1 MVLHN
6 VKFDKTLMQFSNA
19 AGAGSNL
26 DLFIAGSA
34 AQLARKAR
42 SGACTALAFRT
53 GSGPP
58 LMAVGGNAGVVT
70 VWDLDKQRL
79 HCTVRDAHDAKI
91 VSLHFFAG
99 EPVLLSSGA
108 DNSLKEW
115 IFDGPDGG
123 SRLLRYRS
131 GHAAPPTIVRH
142 YGDGKCLLS
151 GGQDRAFRCFS
162 TIQDAQSR
170 ELSQKH
176 TKRRAKRH
184 KIEEIELKLRRITAL
199 DSCDVRERD
208 WSNVLTAHEDDT
220 SAYVWRLQRYAI
232 GEHVLTPPPKEL
244 QLNGSKSLRPVTAV
258 CISHCG
264 NFGFVGSAS
273 GRLDRYNM
281 QSGLHR
287 GAYYRALN
295 NGTADKR
302 PLLAHDGA
310 IFGIGVDEC
319 NRYLVSAGLD
329 KKVRVWDFVKRTM
342 KGEIAVGSVINRV
355 AYHPGTGL
363 LAAACDDLVLR
374 MYDVEA
380 LRLVRQFKGHTDR
393 ITDLQLSKDCKWL
406 FSTSMDNTL
415 RVWDVPGKV
424 YILLS
429 LILLYPNGAKM
440 VCLVRLNANPTKVL
454 KA

>member
-1 MVLHN
+1 
-6 VKFDKTLMQFSNA
+6 MQFSNA
-19 AGAGSNL
+19 AGAGSNS
-26 DLFIAGSA
+26 DLYITGSA
-34 AQLARKAR
+34 AQIARKAK

-53 GSGPP
+53 GNGPP

-79 HCTVRDAHDAKI
+79 HCTIRDAHDAKLI
-91 VSLHFFAG
+91 SLHFFAG
-99 EPVLLSSGA
+99 EPVLLSAGA

-115 IFDGPDGG
+115 IFDGPDG
-123 SRLLRYRS
+123 SPRLLRFRS

-142 YGDGKCLLS
+142 YGDGKRLLS

-184 KIEEIELKLRRITAL
+184 RVEEIELKLHRITAV

-220 SAYVWRLQRYAI
+220 CAYVWRLQRYAI
-232 GEHVLTPPPKEL
+232 GEHILTPPPKEL
-244 QLNGSKSLRPVTAV
+244 KQNGGNTPLRPVTAV

-287 GAYYRALN
+287 GAYYRVSDGDVGNVEAVKPGKN
-295 NGTADKR
+295 PKAIVS
-302 PLLAHDGA
+302 AHDGA
-310 IFGIGVDEC
+310 IYGLGVDDC

-329 KKVRVWDFVKRTM
+329 KKIRVWDFAKKVL
-342 KGEIAVGSVINRV
+342 KGEMHVDSAISRV
-355 AYHPGTGL
+355 AHHSGTGL
-363 LAAACDDLVLR
+363 LVAACDDLVLR

-380 LRLVRQFKGHTDR
+380 LRLVRRFMGHTDR
-393 ITDLQLSKDCKWL
+393 ITDMQLSKDCKWL
-406 FSTSMDNTL
+406 LSASMDNTL
-415 RVWDVPGKV
+415 RVWDVPGKKIAWRFGCC
-424 YILLS
+424 YGNR
-429 LILLYPNGAKM
+429 LYKIYPVWARM
-440 VCLVRLNANPTKVL
+440 VVSFV
-454 KA
+454 